1 MDKATLL
8 HFRDS
13 VAAGG
18 YIGGADNAAIAA
30 FGEHAMLAQ
39 NATLGREGVDAA
51 VAFKEALL
59 PGWYW
64 RCGRTTLFDGW
75 AFINRLDPNHCDR
88 LDEASGQAPTPGKAL
103 VVAVLNALIA
113 LAEGRLTAQPTSFAM
128 PAQALNLHDC
138 HAQEKAAASRATE
151 GRTDG

>member
-1 MDKATLL
+1 MVDAVSLR
-8 HFRDS
+8 HFRDI

-18 YIGGADNAAIAA
+18 YIGGANDAAVEA

-39 NATLGREGVDAA
+39 NATTGGRELDAA
-51 VAFKEALL
+51 IEFKEALL

-64 RCGRTTLFDGW
+64 RCGRSTLFEGW
-75 AFINRLDPNHCDR
+75 ASINRRHPDHCDR

-113 LAEGRLTAQPTSFAM
+113 LAEARHG
-128 PAQALNLHDC
+128 
-138 HAQEKAAASRATE
+138 
-151 GRTDG
+151 